1 MPPCSICKVPQRPLV
16 SVRVPAGSAGMSALS
31 HPGFRAYF
39 FAAVPLVQALWA
51 QRVTL
56 GWLAWDLTHSAAFVG
71 FIAALGLAPM
81 IFAGPVF
88 GVLVDRSDIRRAL
101 LFTSGGMSAVLMVAA
116 VIAGGPGLG
125 QVSLSLVALVVGL
138 ITAAHHP
145 VRMSLG
151 PRLVP
156 KVDVPNVV
164 ALSALNFNLGRMI
177 GPVLTGIVLAAFG
190 PVATLWMSA
199 LLYLPMLLATRW
211 MDPRALPAS
220 PPEGVLRGI
229 GAGLDYLRGAPVAR
243 QALVMTAAIAILVRG
258 YLELL
263 PVMAEGVHARGAE
276 GLGFLTAA
284 AGAGALVAALAK
296 TAGAGQGGIPPVT
309 RAVLVAGVAS
319 LAALGLSPSWGGAL
333 AWTAVLGFAS
343 TFCGVGLQAAVQE
356 DLPDHLRGRVMS
368 LWVVVGIG
376 AVALG
381 SGALGWLASI
391 FGLQA
396 VLVWAGA
403 LGAVVSATVVL
414 RSGRGRAT

>member
-1 MPPCSICKVPQRPLV
+1 
-16 SVRVPAGSAGMSALS
+16 MSALS
-31 HPGFRAYF
+31 HPGFRIYF
-39 FAAVPLVQALWA
+39 FAAIPLVQALWA

-56 GWLAWDLTHSAAFVG
+56 GWLAWETTHSPAFVG
-71 FIAALGLAPM
+71 SIAALGLAPM
-81 IFAGPVF
+81 IVAGPVF
-88 GVLVDRSDIRRAL
+88 GVLVDRANIRRAL
-101 LFTSGGMSAVLMVAA
+101 LFTSAGMSVVLMVAA
-116 VIAGGPGLG
+116 LISGGPGLG
-125 QVSLSLVALVVGL
+125 RVGLAVVALIVGL

-156 KVDVPNVV
+156 KAEVPNVV

-177 GPVLTGIVLAAFG
+177 GPVMTGIVLAAFG

-199 LLYLPMLLATRW
+199 LLYLPMIVATRW
-211 MDPRALPAS
+211 MDPRALPPA
-220 PPEGVLRGI
+220 PREGLLRGV
-229 GAGLDYLRGAPVAR
+229 GVGLAYIRGAPVAR
-243 QALVMTAAIAILVRG
+243 QALVLTAAIAILVRG

-276 GLGFLTAA
+276 GLGLLTAA
-284 AGAGALVAALAK
+284 AGAGALAAALAK
-296 TAGAGQGGIPPVT
+296 TAASGQGGISLVT

-319 LAALGLSPSWGGAL
+319 LAGVGLSPGWGGAL
-333 AWTAVLGFAS
+333 VWTAILGFAS
-343 TFCGVGLQAAVQE
+343 TFCGVGLQAAVPQ

-376 AVALG
+376 AVAVG
-381 SGALGWLASI
+381 SGALGWLAAL

-403 LGAVVSATVVL
+403 VGTLVAGLVVL